1 MNKSNESYLF
11 NIEQKARIFKEKTK
25 KDFSD
30 FYEKYFPKL
39 IFYNNNILKDEE
51 AAKDIATDAM
61 LKSLYKIEDYDPNKA
76 RFSTWLFTIS
86 KNECFQ
92 YKKNLADKLVS
103 VDKFV
108 DDDGTTIKDFLDD
121 SSLEDEELFYAK
133 ELDDRKGTILK
144 ERIKELKDPY
154 RKVISLREI
163 ELKSY
168 REITII
174 MREENEI
181 DVDDSFFITDN
192 VLYMVD
198 PEKKEDNELMKF
210 CSIDCIL
217 DQNADPVD
225 FSILDMDKDGLISCI
240 KLPKGEYTIVGE
252 TPYNISTIKSQIRNG
267 RKLLQNAV
275 KEEFEELDKTFQ

>member
-39 IFYNNNILKDEE
+39 VFYNNNILKDEE
-51 AAKDIATDAM
+51 AAKDIATDVM
-61 LKSLYKIEDYDPNKA
+61 LKSLYKIDDYDPNKA

-92 YKKNLADKLVS
+92 YKKNQADKLIS

-108 DDDGTTIKDFLDD
+108 DDDGTTIKDFLND
-121 SSLEDEELFYAK
+121 SSLEEEEIFQSK
-133 ELDDRKGTILK
+133 ELDDKKGMILK
-144 ERIKELKDPY
+144 ERIKQLKEPY
-154 RKVISLREI
+154 REVISLREI
-163 ELKSY
+163 ELRSY
-168 REITII
+168 RDITII

-181 DVDDSFFITDN
+181 EIDDSYFITDHI
-192 VLYMVD
+192 LHMVD
-198 PEKKEDNELMKF
+198 PEKKEDNELIKF
-210 CSIDCIL
+210 HTIDSVLDKYGDPVEFTIL
-217 DQNADPVD
+217 D
-225 FSILDMDKDGLISCI
+225 IDKDGLISCI
-240 KLPKGEYTIVGE
+240 KLPKGEYTIIGE

-275 KEEFEELDKTFQ
+275 KEEFEILDKTFQ

>member
-11 NIEQKARIFKEKTK
+11 NIEQKARMFKEKTK

-39 IFYNNNILKDEE
+39 VFYNNNILKDEE
-51 AAKDIATDAM
+51 AAKDIATDVM
-61 LKSLYKIEDYDPNKA
+61 LKSLYKIDDYDPNKA

-92 YKKNLADKLVS
+92 YKKNQADKLIS

-108 DDDGTTIKDFLDD
+108 DDDGTTIKDFLND
-121 SSLEDEELFYAK
+121 SSLEDEEIFQSK
-133 ELDDRKGTILK
+133 ELDDKKGMILK
-144 ERIKELKDPY
+144 ERIKQLKEPY
-154 RKVISLREI
+154 REVISLREI
-163 ELKSY
+163 ELRSY
-168 REITII
+168 RDITII

-181 DVDDSFFITDN
+181 EIDDSYFITDHI
-192 VLYMVD
+192 LHMVD
-198 PEKKEDNELMKF
+198 PEKKEDNELIKF
-210 CSIDCIL
+210 HTIDSVLDKYGDPVEFTIL
-217 DQNADPVD
+217 D
-225 FSILDMDKDGLISCI
+225 IDKDGLISCI
-240 KLPKGEYTIVGE
+240 KLPKGEYTIIGE

-275 KEEFEELDKTFQ
+275 KEEFEILDKTFQ

>member
-39 IFYNNNILKDEE
+39 VFYNNNILKDEE

-61 LKSLYKIEDYDPNKA
+61 LKSLYKIDDYDPNKA

-92 YKKNLADKLVS
+92 YKKNQADKLIS

-108 DDDGTTIKDFLDD
+108 DDDGTTIKDFLND
-121 SSLEDEELFYAK
+121 SSLEDEEIFQSK
-133 ELDDRKGTILK
+133 ELDDKKGMILK
-144 ERIKELKDPY
+144 ERIKQLKEPY
-154 RKVISLREI
+154 REVISLREI
-163 ELKSY
+163 ELRSY
-168 REITII
+168 RDITII

-181 DVDDSFFITDN
+181 EIDDSYFITDHI
-192 VLYMVD
+192 LHMVD
-198 PEKKEDNELMKF
+198 PEKKEDNELIKF
-210 CSIDCIL
+210 HTIDSVLDKYGDPVEFTIL
-217 DQNADPVD
+217 D
-225 FSILDMDKDGLISCI
+225 IDKDGLISCI
-240 KLPKGEYTIVGE
+240 KLPKGEYTIIGE

-275 KEEFEELDKTFQ
+275 KEEFEILDKTFQ